1 MIASVTYTYNTC
13 HRQRE
18 FCEPTVFSIFCASW
32 NVNDKILA
40 SDEDSLAD
48 WLLPHDQFLADIFA
62 VGFQETVEL
71 STMNVVFDGSKSAD
85 RSAYWQC
92 KIKETFLSRGLQY
105 SLIEERHL
113 VGNLICVFAKADLIP
128 FIRGI
133 RGATTP
139 VGIMGVM
146 GNKGA
151 VVIRFR
157 IYNTAVCLVC
167 SHLSA
172 NRDNVLGRNNDV
184 RSINEKTILYPSLSN
199 AGQLLDASELVLKDS
214 NPKDLSTQWANETA
228 LPLHIDD
235 HDVILW
241 FGDLNY
247 RIRESISASEVMEIV
262 KRGGSSSLIN
272 RDQLKFEMEKK
283 NVFHD
288 YEEGQLDFLP
298 TYKYQ
303 PGTDV
308 YDCRSEKKLRAPAWC
323 DRVLWKENSTI
334 NSVRQLNY
342 RRAELNI
349 SDHKPI
355 SALFN
360 IDSGITDP
368 IRERSLYQE
377 LLSKVDK
384 WENAS
389 APKLIVEDR
398 VIDFGIVQV
407 QVRCEFGLSNLLLM
421 LVTSNFSPFFVP
433 YLHDD
438 ETSNPTDYC
447 K

>member
-1 MIASVTYTYNTC
+1 MLSHSFTSYSLRIFMTLY

-18 FCEPTVFSIFCASW
+18 FCDPTVFSIFCGSW

-40 SDEDSLAD
+40 EDGDCLSD

-62 VGFQETVEL
+62 VGFQETVAL
-71 STMNVVFDGSKSAD
+71 STMNVVFDGTKSTD
-85 RSAYWQC
+85 RAVYWQR
-92 KIKETFLSRGLQY
+92 KINETFLSKGLQY
-105 SLIEERHL
+105 TLIEERHL
-113 VGNLICVFAKADLIP
+113 VGNLICVFARSDLVP

-151 VVIRFR
+151 VAIRFR
-157 IYNTAVCLVC
+157 IYNTTVCLVC

-172 NRDNVLGRNNDV
+172 NRDNVIGRNNDV
-184 RSINEKTILYPSLSN
+184 RNINEKTALYPSLSH
-199 AGQLLDASELVLKDS
+199 AGQLSEASELVIKES
-214 NPKDLSTQWANETA
+214 NLKDLSTQWASETA
-228 LPLHIDD
+228 LPLLIDD

-247 RIRESISASEVMEIV
+247 RIQECIPESEVMEIV
-262 KRGGSSSLIN
+262 KRGGFNSLIS
-272 RDQLKFEMEKK
+272 RDQLKIEMEFK
-283 NVFHD
+283 NVFHG
-288 YEEGQLDFLP
+288 YEEGRLDFPP

-308 YDCRSEKKLRAPAWC
+308 YDCRADKKLRAPAWC
-323 DRVLWKENSTI
+323 DRVLWKENSVV

-349 SDHKPI
+349 SDHKPV

-368 IRERSLYQE
+368 LRERTVYQE
-377 LLSKVDK
+377 LLVKVDK

-398 VIDFGIVQV
+398 VINFGIVQI
-407 QVRCEFGLSNLLLM
+407 QVCYVIMFIKLL
-421 LVTSNFSPFFVP
+421 
-433 YLHDD
+433 Y
-438 ETSNPTDYC
+438 Y
-447 K
+447 

>member
-1 MIASVTYTYNTC
+1 M
-13 HRQRE
+13 
-18 FCEPTVFSIFCASW
+18 
-32 NVNDKILA
+32 
-40 SDEDSLAD
+40 
-48 WLLPHDQFLADIFA
+48 PHDQFLADVFA

-85 RSAYWQC
+85 RAAYWQR

-113 VGNLICVFAKADLIP
+113 VGNLICIFAKSDLVP

-157 IYNTAVCLVC
+157 IYNTTVCLVC

-184 RSINEKTILYPSLSN
+184 RSINEKTALYPSLSN
-199 AGQLLDASELVLKDS
+199 AGQLLDGSELVLKD
-214 NPKDLSTQWANETA
+214 NNYKDLSTQWANETA
-228 LPLHIDD
+228 LPLLIDD

-247 RIRESISASEVMEIV
+247 RIQESIPASEVMEIV
-262 KRGGSSSLIN
+262 KRGGSSSLISK
-272 RDQLKFEMEKK
+272 DQLNLEMGNK

-288 YEEGQLDFLP
+288 YEEGIIDFPP

-407 QVRCEFGLSNLLLM
+407 QVRRG
-421 LVTSNFSPFFVP
+421 
-433 YLHDD
+433 
-438 ETSNPTDYC
+438 
-447 K
+447 